1 MCNFNKQNE
10 NTKEL
15 LHLLISKLAQK
26 VGGANY
32 LLGLMEKMKEIKP
45 NALMHKDRK
54 IVSQKLSI
62 SWNKSV
68 FKDKIDVLEEVLH
81 TRKSSEGL
89 DFNILDEDN
98 VNKRKKILN
107 MVKTLSP
114 IKFTITPRDDNE
126 AEGFEFT
133 PFEIAEDSKDDFVSI
148 NPIFMSMFF
157 CSSTFTK
164 KALKHES

>member
-26 VGGANY
+26 AGGANY
-32 LLGLMEKMKEIKP
+32 LLGLIEKMKEIKP

-68 FKDKIDVLEEVLH
+68 FKDKIDVLEEIIH

-89 DFNILDEDN
+89 DFNILDEES

-107 MVKTLSP
+107 MVKTISP
-114 IKFTITPRDDNE
+114 IKFIITPRDDNE

-133 PFEIAEDSKDDFVSI
+133 AFEIVEDSKDDFVSI

-164 KALKHES
+164 KVLKYES